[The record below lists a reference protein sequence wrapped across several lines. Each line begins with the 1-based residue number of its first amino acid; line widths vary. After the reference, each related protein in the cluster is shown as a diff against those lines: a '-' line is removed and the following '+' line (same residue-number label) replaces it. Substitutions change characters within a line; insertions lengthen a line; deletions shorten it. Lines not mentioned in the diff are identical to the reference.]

1 MFWLIVIGFPI
12 ALVFVV
18 YSINYTDAQQR
29 ASGWGSSVAGDTPY
43 EPYCS
48 QKWLTGSRIKVIII
62 FVLFLSAFLQLIF
75 WGDIYFT
82 IASGS

>member
-29 ASGWGSSVAGDTPY
+29 ASGWGSSEAGDTP
-43 EPYCS
+43 
-48 QKWLTGSRIKVIII
+48 
-62 FVLFLSAFLQLIF
+62 
-75 WGDIYFT
+75 
-82 IASGS
+82 